1 MICNHASK
9 CRIFYN
15 LKKKES
21 MIEQLTAGYK
31 EEIEEEESE
40 EEINKEAINK
50 EVDDKINAFFERQK
64 KNMLKRINEIL
75 YNDD

>member
-1 MICNHASK
+1 
-9 CRIFYN
+9 
-15 LKKKES
+15 

-31 EEIEEEESE
+31 VEIEEEENE

-64 KNMLKRINEIL
+64 KICLKE
-75 YNDD
+75 